1 MSGGRD
7 VEGGGDSFESGLD
20 GLDKVSSPDKGIED
34 NTCIEQNVDNFF
46 GEINNIGEIN
56 KDSEFN
62 TSTEH
67 VDYSEENNIDEFI
80 DGDIDEISNI
90 ENDRSDEISRFDDI
104 DSNIE
109 NFVDGN
115 DKYNDNM
122 EFNIGFEDTLQSD
135 LDNFID
141 GNDVECLEVGDNNC
155 DMPHEQGDTQEI
167 VDKFIDGDIDDI
179 NPIDKDLSENDES
192 IYDNIEGFIDGDI
205 ENPEGEENKEIEGQG
220 LEEGSYV
227 EVDNDV
233 GSAEVDDIDE
243 SDIDKDSEIKVDND
257 VDSAEVDEIDESD
270 IGEDSEI
277 EVDNDVDSAEVDDID
292 ESDIDED
299 SEIEVDNDVDS
310 AEVDEIDESDIDE
323 DSEIE
328 VDNDVDSAEVDEIDE
343 SDIDEDSEIEVD
355 SNVDSTEVDEID
367 ESDIDED
374 SEIEVDNNVDSTEV
388 DEIDESDIDEDSEIE
403 VDNNVDSTE
412 VDEIDESDIDE
423 DSEIEVDNDVDSAEV
438 DEIDESDIDEDSEIE
453 VDNNVDS
460 AEAKDKY
467 QLESEY
473 NKSLQDMTKY
483 MSEHNY
489 GKEDYAEY
497 SKDPEWQDLN
507 EKMQDAKNA
516 VEGADTEN
524 NIREIDIKYENTNS
538 EYIED
543 NNKYF
548 GKVEID
554 ENLNKIFIK
563 GSNYAEFK
571 EAYNLGGGYEYR
583 PYEKNKEENINAD
596 KIEGITV
603 EKSDIDNPDIFWS
616 QHEKNGT
623 LESFKDIV
631 RNIPDVVDQIGK
643 GRTINELLQDEKLS
657 SCTRIYFLDKV
668 KVVKNGDFY
677 EFDGDGRHR
686 VLAAREAGYD
696 IPVEIIG
703 EKIKVGSKNFGKENN
718 SYYEDKKS
726 DNNLVNEE
734 KKDSFEEQE
743 KKEIAYN
750 DSDISK
756 SAEENYSF
764 VDSVED
770 IDIMTSNKKS
780 HNKEKVYNDDN
791 GSVYRVNDNLLPNN
805 EYEVRGY
812 RYKTDDFGRI
822 IEAGGKLRLKDGS
835 GRKNI
840 VDTMDVIGKGDQKEG
855 DQRGHIIG
863 DRFDASNGLE
873 NMIPQD
879 AKINMGD
886 YKKLENELARCIM
899 DKKDVYVHIDI
910 VYPERNG
917 VKEGYRRPEALV
929 VTYNIDGKENV
940 RIFPNMKK

>member
-1 MSGGRD
+1 
-7 VEGGGDSFESGLD
+7 
-20 GLDKVSSPDKGIED
+20 
-34 NTCIEQNVDNFF
+34 
-46 GEINNIGEIN
+46 
-56 KDSEFN
+56 
-62 TSTEH
+62 
-67 VDYSEENNIDEFI
+67 
-80 DGDIDEISNI
+80 
-90 ENDRSDEISRFDDI
+90 
-104 DSNIE
+104 
-109 NFVDGN
+109 
-115 DKYNDNM
+115 
-122 EFNIGFEDTLQSD
+122 
-135 LDNFID
+135 
-141 GNDVECLEVGDNNC
+141 
-155 DMPHEQGDTQEI
+155 
-167 VDKFIDGDIDDI
+167 
-179 NPIDKDLSENDES
+179 
-192 IYDNIEGFIDGDI
+192 
-205 ENPEGEENKEIEGQG
+205 
-220 LEEGSYV
+220 
-227 EVDNDV
+227 
-233 GSAEVDDIDE
+233 
-243 SDIDKDSEIKVDND
+243 
-257 VDSAEVDEIDESD
+257 
-270 IGEDSEI
+270 
-277 EVDNDVDSAEVDDID
+277 
-292 ESDIDED
+292 
-299 SEIEVDNDVDS
+299 
-310 AEVDEIDESDIDE
+310 
-323 DSEIE
+323 
-328 VDNDVDSAEVDEIDE
+328 
-343 SDIDEDSEIEVD
+343 
-355 SNVDSTEVDEID
+355 
-367 ESDIDED
+367 
-374 SEIEVDNNVDSTEV
+374 
-388 DEIDESDIDEDSEIE
+388 
-403 VDNNVDSTE
+403 
-412 VDEIDESDIDE
+412 
-423 DSEIEVDNDVDSAEV
+423 
-438 DEIDESDIDEDSEIE
+438 
-453 VDNNVDS
+453 
-460 AEAKDKY
+460 
-467 QLESEY
+467 
-473 NKSLQDMTKY
+473 
-483 MSEHNY
+483 
-489 GKEDYAEY
+489 
-497 SKDPEWQDLN
+497 
-507 EKMQDAKNA
+507 MQDAKNA

-873 NMIPQD
+873 NIIPQD

>member
-7 VEGGGDSFESGLD
+7 IEGGGDSFDSGLD
-20 GLDKVSSPDKGIED
+20 GLDKVSSLDNIDRGIED
-34 NTCIEQNVDNFF
+34 NTGIEQNVDSFF
-46 GEINNIGEIN
+46 DEINDIGETN
-56 KDSEFN
+56 KDSELN
-62 TSTEH
+62 ASIDH
-67 VDYSEENNIDEFI
+67 SEEDNIDEFI
-80 DGDIDEISNI
+80 DGDIDEISNTI
-90 ENDRSDEISRFDDI
+90 ENDRSVEINKFDDI

-109 NFVDGN
+109 DFLDGN
-115 DKYNDNM
+115 DEYNENVK
-122 EFNIGFEDTLQSD
+122 FNTGFNDALQNN

-141 GNDVECLEVGDNNC
+141 GNNIEGSEVDDNNY
-155 DMPHEQGDTQEI
+155 DISQEQGDSQEI
-167 VDKFIDGDIDDI
+167 IDKFIDGDIDNI
-179 NPIDKDLSENDES
+179 TTTEKEQSENDES
-192 IYDNIEGFIDGDI
+192 LYDNIEDFIDGDI
-205 ENPEGEENKEIEGQG
+205 EKLEGEENKEIEGRG
-220 LEEGSYV
+220 VDEDSYV
-227 EVDNDV
+227 EVD
-233 GSAEVDDIDE
+233 S
-243 SDIDKDSEIKVDND
+243 D
-257 VDSAEVDEIDESD
+257 VDSAEADDIEESD
-270 IGEDSEI
+270 IDEGSEI
-277 EVDNDVDSAEVDDID
+277 EVDNDA
-292 ESDIDED
+292 
-299 SEIEVDNDVDS
+299 
-310 AEVDEIDESDIDE
+310 
-323 DSEIE
+323 
-328 VDNDVDSAEVDEIDE
+328 
-343 SDIDEDSEIEVD
+343 
-355 SNVDSTEVDEID
+355 
-367 ESDIDED
+367 
-374 SEIEVDNNVDSTEV
+374 
-388 DEIDESDIDEDSEIE
+388 
-403 VDNNVDSTE
+403 
-412 VDEIDESDIDE
+412 
-423 DSEIEVDNDVDSAEV
+423 
-438 DEIDESDIDEDSEIE
+438 
-453 VDNNVDS
+453 DS
-460 AEAKDKY
+460 AEAKDNYQLESEYNKSLQDMTKYMSEHNYGKEDYAEYSKDPEWQDLNEKMQDARSAMEGEDPYKNDTAEKDKY

-507 EKMQDAKNA
+507 EKMQDARSA
-516 VEGADTEN
+516 MEGANTEN
-524 NIREIDIKYENTNS
+524 NIQEIDIKYENTNP

-548 GKVEID
+548 GKMEID

-563 GSNYAEFK
+563 GSNYEEFK

-631 RNIPDVVDQIGK
+631 KNIPNVADQLGK

-703 EKIKVGSKNFGKENN
+703 EKVKVDSQNFGKQNN
-718 SYYEDKKS
+718 SYYEEKKG
-726 DNNLVNEE
+726 DNDCVNEE
-734 KKDSFEEQE
+734 KKDSLEEQE
-743 KKEIAYN
+743 KEITYN

-756 SAEENYSF
+756 SGGEDYSF
-764 VDSVED
+764 VDSAED
-770 IDIMTSNKKS
+770 IDVMANNKKS
-780 HNKEKVYNDDN
+780 HIKEKVYKDDN
-791 GSVYRVNDNLLPNN
+791 GLEYRVNDNLLPNN

-822 IEAGGKLRLKDGS
+822 IEAGGKLRLKEGS

-873 NMIPQD
+873 NMIAQD

-899 DKKDVYVHIDI
+899 DNKDVYVHIDI

>member
-310 AEVDEIDESDIDE
+310 A
-323 DSEIE
+323 
-328 VDNDVDSAEVDEIDE
+328 
-343 SDIDEDSEIEVD
+343 
-355 SNVDSTEVDEID
+355 
-367 ESDIDED
+367 
-374 SEIEVDNNVDSTEV
+374 
-388 DEIDESDIDEDSEIE
+388 
-403 VDNNVDSTE
+403 E

>member
-141 GNDVECLEVGDNNC
+141 GNDVEYLEVGDNNC

-167 VDKFIDGDIDDI
+167 VDKFINGDIDDI

-205 ENPEGEENKEIEGQG
+205 ENPEGGENKEIEGQG

-243 SDIDKDSEIKVDND
+243 SDIDKDSEIEVDND

-277 EVDNDVDSAEVDDID
+277 EVDNNVDSAEVDDID

-299 SEIEVDNDVDS
+299 SEIEVDNDVDF

-328 VDNDVDSAEVDEIDE
+328 VDND
-343 SDIDEDSEIEVD
+343 
-355 SNVDSTEVDEID
+355 
-367 ESDIDED
+367 
-374 SEIEVDNNVDSTEV
+374 
-388 DEIDESDIDEDSEIE
+388 
-403 VDNNVDSTE
+403 
-412 VDEIDESDIDE
+412 
-423 DSEIEVDNDVDSAEV
+423 
-438 DEIDESDIDEDSEIE
+438 
-453 VDNNVDS
+453 VDS

-548 GKVEID
+548 GKLEID
-554 ENLNKIFIK
+554 ENVNKIFIK
-563 GSNYAEFK
+563 GSNYEEFK

-631 RNIPDVVDQIGK
+631 RNIPDVVDQLGK

-668 KVVKNGDFY
+668 KVVKNGDYY

-703 EKIKVGSKNFGKENN
+703 EKIKVGSQDFDGGNN
-718 SYYEDKKS
+718 SYD
-726 DNNLVNEE
+726 EE
-734 KKDSFEEQE
+734 KNDSSIKESGRGKYSIMDNAKDYLLGKDSAYDVERFEKAGIKGAFDELPRHRRE
-743 KKEIAYN
+743 AVYELFENAPNEI
-750 DSDISK
+750 
-756 SAEENYSF
+756 
-764 VDSVED
+764 
-770 IDIMTSNKKS
+770 
-780 HNKEKVYNDDN
+780 
-791 GSVYRVNDNLLPNN
+791 
-805 EYEVRGY
+805 
-812 RYKTDDFGRI
+812 
-822 IEAGGKLRLKDGS
+822 
-835 GRKNI
+835 KNI
-840 VDTMDVIGKGDQKEG
+840 VNKLSNILSVENATGGLCCHYDIAENKIRMEGNMDDTEYAEVFSHEYGHFVDFEKNDVSNMYEFRDAISKDLEKYDRNTELGRNNFDKMLDNLMSSDAAFDRAISDNMSAYFKNDYEVVKRYSDEG
-855 DQRGHIIG
+855 IAYYQHD
-863 DRFDASNGLE
+863 DSYWE
-873 NMIPQD
+873 N
-879 AKINMGD
+879 
-886 YKKLENELARCIM
+886 Y
-899 DKKDVYVHIDI
+899 
-910 VYPERNG
+910 RN
-917 VKEGYRRPEALV
+917 RPAEIYANLFSISAQCNKSSCEFMKQ
-929 VTYNIDGKENV
+929 Y
-940 RIFPNMKK
+940 FPNTWEQFEKTL

>member
-141 GNDVECLEVGDNNC
+141 GNDVEYLEVGDNNC

-167 VDKFIDGDIDDI
+167 VDKFINGDIDDI

-205 ENPEGEENKEIEGQG
+205 ENPEGGENKEIEGQG

-243 SDIDKDSEIKVDND
+243 SDIDKDSEIEVDND

-277 EVDNDVDSAEVDDID
+277 EVDNNVDSAEVDDID

-299 SEIEVDNDVDS
+299 SEIEVDND
-310 AEVDEIDESDIDE
+310 
-323 DSEIE
+323 
-328 VDNDVDSAEVDEIDE
+328 
-343 SDIDEDSEIEVD
+343 
-355 SNVDSTEVDEID
+355 
-367 ESDIDED
+367 
-374 SEIEVDNNVDSTEV
+374 
-388 DEIDESDIDEDSEIE
+388 
-403 VDNNVDSTE
+403 
-412 VDEIDESDIDE
+412 
-423 DSEIEVDNDVDSAEV
+423 
-438 DEIDESDIDEDSEIE
+438 
-453 VDNNVDS
+453 VDS

-548 GKVEID
+548 GKLEID
-554 ENLNKIFIK
+554 ENVNKIFIK
-563 GSNYAEFK
+563 GSNYEEFK

-631 RNIPDVVDQIGK
+631 RNIPDVVDQLGK

-668 KVVKNGDFY
+668 KVVKNGDYY

-703 EKIKVGSKNFGKENN
+703 EKIKVGSQDFDGGNN
-718 SYYEDKKS
+718 SYD
-726 DNNLVNEE
+726 EE
-734 KKDSFEEQE
+734 KNDSSIKESGRGKYSIMDNAKDYLLGKDSAYDVERFEKAGIKGAFDELPRHRRE
-743 KKEIAYN
+743 AVYELFENAPNEI
-750 DSDISK
+750 
-756 SAEENYSF
+756 
-764 VDSVED
+764 
-770 IDIMTSNKKS
+770 
-780 HNKEKVYNDDN
+780 
-791 GSVYRVNDNLLPNN
+791 
-805 EYEVRGY
+805 
-812 RYKTDDFGRI
+812 
-822 IEAGGKLRLKDGS
+822 
-835 GRKNI
+835 KNI
-840 VDTMDVIGKGDQKEG
+840 VNKLSNILSVENATGGLCCHYDIAENKIRMEGNMDDTEYAEVFSHEYGHFVDFEKNDVSNMYEFRDAISKDLEKYDRNTELGRNNFDKMLDNLMSSDAAFDRAISDNMSAYFKNDYEVVKRYSDEG
-855 DQRGHIIG
+855 IAYYQHD
-863 DRFDASNGLE
+863 DSYWE
-873 NMIPQD
+873 N
-879 AKINMGD
+879 
-886 YKKLENELARCIM
+886 Y
-899 DKKDVYVHIDI
+899 
-910 VYPERNG
+910 RN
-917 VKEGYRRPEALV
+917 RPAEIYANLFSISAQCNKSSCEFMKQ
-929 VTYNIDGKENV
+929 Y
-940 RIFPNMKK
+940 FPNTWEQFEKTL

>member
-277 EVDNDVDSAEVDDID
+277 EVDNDVDSAEVDD
-292 ESDIDED
+292 
-299 SEIEVDNDVDS
+299 
-310 AEVDEIDESDIDE
+310 
-323 DSEIE
+323 
-328 VDNDVDSAEVDEIDE
+328 
-343 SDIDEDSEIEVD
+343 
-355 SNVDSTEVDEID
+355 
-367 ESDIDED
+367 
-374 SEIEVDNNVDSTEV
+374 
-388 DEIDESDIDEDSEIE
+388 
-403 VDNNVDSTE
+403 
-412 VDEIDESDIDE
+412 IDESDIDE

>member
-355 SNVDSTEVDEID
+355 
-367 ESDIDED
+367 
-374 SEIEVDNNVDSTEV
+374 
-388 DEIDESDIDEDSEIE
+388 
-403 VDNNVDSTE
+403 
-412 VDEIDESDIDE
+412 
-423 DSEIEVDNDVDSAEV
+423 
-438 DEIDESDIDEDSEIE
+438 
-453 VDNNVDS
+453 NNVDS
-460 AEAKDKY
+460 AEAKDKYQLESEYNKSLQDMTKYMSEHNYGKEDYAEYSKDPEWQDLNEKMQDARSAMEGETPNKNDTAEKDKY